1 MPIIEPAFPQSFIIV
16 IQFTFS
22 VRQEKRCH
30 HTPVGGRQMFNP
42 IQDTTKHRVDSC
54 LRALSHVGFDNH
66 QTGFGYC
73 LGHTDGLTLHWT

>member
-1 MPIIEPAFPQSFIIV
+1 
-16 IQFTFS
+16 
-22 VRQEKRCH
+22 
-30 HTPVGGRQMFNP
+30 MFNP

-54 LRALSHVGFDNH
+54 LRGQRIVDAATVESRRENLRGQQRRFSFALSHVGFDNH